1 MDNLIKEACV
11 TNYYQAKRAFE
22 LGANRLE
29 LCFDMSND
37 GITPSFGTAKQIK
50 ENINIPLFC
59 MIRPRG
65 GNFIFDKSEINIMLD
80 DIFILIKYAKID
92 GIVIGC
98 LMHWEYI
105 ILFNHFIKNI
115 FLKILNKNNEIDI
128 EANKLLIN
136 KARELNKDI
145 QITFH
150 MAFDEIRDINIEYQ
164 KNIDLLIN
172 LGINRILTKGCKFN
186 CFQGKDNIKKYL
198 EYAND
203 RIIIMA
209 GKGITNENYMD
220 IVKYT
225 KCKEIHGTKIV
236 GLLE

>member
-1 MDNLIKEACV
+1 MENLIKEACV
-11 TNYYQAKRAFE
+11 TNYSQAKKAFK

-29 LCFDMSND
+29 LCFDMAND
-37 GITPSFGTAKQIK
+37 GITPSYGTAKQIK

-65 GNFIFDKSEINIMLD
+65 GNFIYNKNEINIMLD

-98 LMHWEYI
+98 L
-105 ILFNHFIKNI
+105 
-115 FLKILNKNNEIDI
+115 NKNNEIDI
-128 EANKLLIN
+128 EENKLLIN

-150 MAFDEIRDINIEYQ
+150 MAFDEIKDINIEYQ

-198 EYAND
+198 EYANH
-203 RIIIMA
+203 RIIIMP
-209 GKGITNENYMD
+209 GKGITNENYID

>member
-65 GNFIFDKSEINIMLD
+65 GNFIFDKREINIMLD

-98 LMHWEYI
+98 
-105 ILFNHFIKNI
+105 
-115 FLKILNKNNEIDI
+115 LNKNNEIDI

-150 MAFDEIRDINIEYQ
+150 MAFDEIKDINIEYQ

-203 RIIIMA
+203 RIIIMP

>member
-65 GNFIFDKSEINIMLD
+65 SNFTFDKSEINIMLD

-98 LMHWEYI
+98 
-105 ILFNHFIKNI
+105 
-115 FLKILNKNNEIDI
+115 LNKNNEIDI

>member
-22 LGANRLE
+22 LGANRFE

-98 LMHWEYI
+98 L
-105 ILFNHFIKNI
+105 
-115 FLKILNKNNEIDI
+115 NKNNEIDI

-150 MAFDEIRDINIEYQ
+150 MAFDEIKDINIEYQ

-172 LGINRILTKGCKFN
+172 LGINKILTKGCKFN

>member
-1 MDNLIKEACV
+1 MENLIKEACV
-11 TNYYQAKRAFE
+11 TNYSQAKRAFE

-98 LMHWEYI
+98 
-105 ILFNHFIKNI
+105 
-115 FLKILNKNNEIDI
+115 LNKNNEIDI

>member
-65 GNFIFDKSEINIMLD
+65 GNFVFDKNEINIMLK
-80 DIFILIKYAKID
+80 DICILIKYAKID

-98 LMHWEYI
+98 L
-105 ILFNHFIKNI
+105 
-115 FLKILNKNNEIDI
+115 NKNNEIDI
-128 EANKLLIN
+128 EASKLLIN

>member
-98 LMHWEYI
+98 L
-105 ILFNHFIKNI
+105 
-115 FLKILNKNNEIDI
+115 NKNNEIDI

-150 MAFDEIRDINIEYQ
+150 MAFDEIKDINIEYQ

-198 EYAND
+198 EYANH
-203 RIIIMA
+203 RIIIMP

>member
-11 TNYYQAKRAFE
+11 TNYSQAKRAFE

-98 LMHWEYI
+98 L
-105 ILFNHFIKNI
+105 
-115 FLKILNKNNEIDI
+115 NKNNEIDI

-198 EYAND
+198 EYANH
-203 RIIIMA
+203 RIIIMP

>member
-37 GITPSFGTAKQIK
+37 GITPSFGIAKQIK

-98 LMHWEYI
+98 L
-105 ILFNHFIKNI
+105 
-115 FLKILNKNNEIDI
+115 NKNNEIDI

-150 MAFDEIRDINIEYQ
+150 MAFDEIKDINIEYQ

-209 GKGITNENYMD
+209 GKGIIIFLISFFLIFFN
-220 IVKYT
+220 
-225 KCKEIHGTKIV
+225 
-236 GLLE
+236 LLVFLK

>member
-80 DIFILIKYAKID
+80 DIFIFIKYAKID

-98 LMHWEYI
+98 
-105 ILFNHFIKNI
+105 
-115 FLKILNKNNEIDI
+115 LNKNNEIDI

-150 MAFDEIRDINIEYQ
+150 MAFDEIKDINIEYQ

>member
-1 MDNLIKEACV
+1 
-11 TNYYQAKRAFE
+11 
-22 LGANRLE
+22 
-29 LCFDMSND
+29 MSND

-98 LMHWEYI
+98 L
-105 ILFNHFIKNI
+105 
-115 FLKILNKNNEIDI
+115 NKNNEIDI

-150 MAFDEIRDINIEYQ
+150 MAFDEIKDINTEYQ

-198 EYAND
+198 EYVND

>member
-98 LMHWEYI
+98 L
-105 ILFNHFIKNI
+105 
-115 FLKILNKNNEIDI
+115 NKNNEIDI

-150 MAFDEIRDINIEYQ
+150 MAFDEIKDINIEYQ

-203 RIIIMA
+203 RIIIMP

>member
-22 LGANRLE
+22 LGANRFE

-65 GNFIFDKSEINIMLD
+65 GNFIFDKREINIMLD

-98 LMHWEYI
+98 
-105 ILFNHFIKNI
+105 
-115 FLKILNKNNEIDI
+115 LNKNNEIDI

-150 MAFDEIRDINIEYQ
+150 MAFDEIKDINIEYQ

-172 LGINRILTKGCKFN
+172 LLI
-186 CFQGKDNIKKYL
+186 
-198 EYAND
+198 
-203 RIIIMA
+203 
-209 GKGITNENYMD
+209 
-220 IVKYT
+220 
-225 KCKEIHGTKIV
+225 
-236 GLLE
+236 

>member
-1 MDNLIKEACV
+1 MENLIKEACV
-11 TNYYQAKRAFE
+11 TNYSQAKKAFK

-29 LCFDMSND
+29 LCFDMAND
-37 GITPSFGTAKQIK
+37 GITPSYGTAKQIK

-65 GNFIFDKSEINIMLD
+65 GNFVFNENEINIMLD

-98 LMHWEYI
+98 LD
-105 ILFNHFIKNI
+105 KD
-115 FLKILNKNNEIDI
+115 NEIDI
-128 EANKLLIN
+128 KTNKILIN
-136 KARELNKDI
+136 KAKELNKNI

-150 MAFDEIRDINIEYQ
+150 MAFDEIRNINNEYQ

-172 LGINRILTKGCKFN
+172 LGINRILTKGCKDN
-186 CFQGKDNIKKYL
+186 AFQGKNNIKNYL
-198 EYAND
+198 EYANN
-203 RIIIMA
+203 RIIIMP
-209 GKGITNENYMD
+209 GKGITNSNFNELVEF
-220 IVKYT
+220 I

-236 GLLE
+236 GELE